1 MNDYQFDLFVEV
13 FKLEMKKNAT
23 SKAQCDEIDRRIE
36 IASHKT
42 KSAAAAYNGD
52 WQKAFMELG
61 IAEYKQRNY

>member
-1 MNDYQFDLFVEV
+1 MIESKFDLFVEV

-23 SKAQCDEIDRRIE
+23 TKEQRDEIERRID

-52 WQKAFMELG
+52 WQKAFQEL
-61 IAEYKQRNY
+61 ILANNRWRY

>member
-1 MNDYQFDLFVEV
+1 MIESQFDLFVEV

-23 SKAQCDEIDRRIE
+23 TKEQRDEIERRID

-52 WQKAFMELG
+52 WQKAFQEL
-61 IAEYKQRNY
+61 ILANNR

>member
-23 SKAQCDEIDRRIE
+23 TKEQSDEIDRRID

-52 WQKAFMELG
+52 WQKAFLELML
-61 IAEYKQRNY
+61 ANNRQRY

>member
-1 MNDYQFDLFVEV
+1 MIESQFDLFVEV

-23 SKAQCDEIDRRIE
+23 TKEQRDEIERRID

-52 WQKAFMELG
+52 WQKAFQEL
-61 IAEYKQRNY
+61 ILANNRWRY

>member
-1 MNDYQFDLFVEV
+1 MIESQFDLFVEV

-23 SKAQCDEIDRRIE
+23 TKEQRDEIERRID

-52 WQKAFMELG
+52 WQKAFQELL
-61 IAEYKQRNY
+61 IANNRWRY

>member
-1 MNDYQFDLFVEV
+1 MIESQFDLFVEV

-23 SKAQCDEIDRRIE
+23 TKEQRDEIERRID

-52 WQKAFMELG
+52 WQMAFQEL
-61 IAEYKQRNY
+61 ILANNRWRY